1 MKLLYISNSRI
12 PTTKAHGHQ
21 IFKMCQIFAKHQV
34 AVELICPSRKNPEFK
49 NTDAFAYYHIPKIFK
64 LKKICSY
71 DPQWLIKFPAG
82 AYIKFQALFFIVSLF
97 IYLLSKKNRAEYIFY
112 TRDEYLLPI
121 LQLFSRRVVWEGHSL
136 PKRKKYYQ
144 KYFIKCHRI
153 LVLTNELK
161 KMLIALGVKKNKILV
176 SPDAVEL
183 EIFGIHLDKNKA
195 REQLNLPQ
203 DKILLGYS
211 GTFKTKNMDKGLE
224 DILLALKIIN
234 KNNILFIAVGGSL
247 EHIQEYQEL
256 AEKLNVKNI
265 KLMPKVSQQQL
276 AIYQQACDILLM
288 PFPWTEHYAYFMS
301 PLKMFENMASG
312 RPIIATDLPAIK
324 EVLNQNNAFLVKP
337 DDPQD
342 LARGIGRLIQDQQ
355 LSITL
360 ANQSL
365 KDIQQYTWQ
374 ARVEKIIKFILTEGG
389 IEKNYQENI

>member
-112 TRDEYLLPI
+112 TRDEYLLPL
-121 LQLFSRRVVWEGHSL
+121 LQLFSKRVVWEGHSL
-136 PKRKKYYQ
+136 PRRKKHYAHHFKQCY
-144 KYFIKCHRI
+144 R
-153 LVLTNELK
+153 
-161 KMLIALGVKKNKILV
+161 LIALTHELKNILMGLDVSANKILV

-183 EIFGIHLDKNKA
+183 EIFGIRLDKNQA
-195 REQLNLPQ
+195 RQALNLPPE
-203 DKILLGYS
+203 KILLGYTGS
-211 GTFKTKNMDKGLE
+211 FKTKNMDKGIK
-224 DILLALKIIN
+224 DILHALKII
-234 KNNILFIAVGGSL
+234 IQEYPHAMFVAVGGAP
-247 EHIQEYQEL
+247 EHIQEYQNL
-256 AEKLNVKNI
+256 AEQI
-265 KLMPKVSQQQL
+265 GIADHSQFIAGVTQDKL
-276 AIYQQACDILLM
+276 AIYQQAFDMMLM

-312 RPIIATDLPAIK
+312 RPIVATDLPAIK
-324 EVLNQNNAFLVKP
+324 EVLNDDNAVLIKSSNP
-337 DDPQD
+337 DD
-342 LARGIGRLIQDQQ
+342 LAKGIIKLIKDKK
-355 LSITL
+355 LGLKL
-360 ANQSL
+360 ANQAL
-365 KDIQQYTWQ
+365 KDIQQHNWHER
-374 ARVEKIIKFILTEGG
+374 ARKIIKFIYETL
-389 IEKNYQENI
+389 